1 MVRIMQDTSPSRQ
14 FQAQSHGVD
23 EEPQAWKFMVNWF
36 FRQDSLPNFDLNP
49 RNYDNLDCIY
59 LYKQKGPWRVFH
71 LSRNCHLKKKS
82 LSILVKRNWPQ
93 VAWKQ
98 SCNYIKKAEN
108 TLNVKAVILNYFII
122 LKRVTC
128 WTLHEVQQLTRSIV
142 QDIFGVQNHN
152 ICGE

>member
-1 MVRIMQDTSPSRQ
+1 MQDTSPSRQ

-36 FRQDSLPNFDLNP
+36 FRQDSLPNSDLNP
-49 RNYDNLDCIY
+49 QNYDNLDCIY

-71 LSRNCHLKKKS
+71 LKLETAISFQEKESVHFSEKELTTSCLEAE
-82 LSILVKRNWPQ
+82 LQ
-93 VAWKQ
+93 VH
-98 SCNYIKKAEN
+98 KKAEN
-108 TLNVKAVILNYFII
+108 TLNVKAVILNYYII